1 MLIRSHWLL
10 RAVLSS
16 VVWML
21 AACNLSTQPPITPTE
36 LAVILTNTPT
46 ATPSATPTLTP
57 PPVPTAT
64 SLPPV
69 TPAYRVS
76 NPVPGPVCSLSPTVD
91 AANIRSGP
99 STVNPVLGV
108 LPAGN
113 WVRAR
118 LQDSVTGWYQVTFTG
133 SVVDNGWISNT
144 VVTLQQ
150 PCVCGPNN
158 CTAVTTPVVT
168 ATVPP
173 PADWCAMSV
182 LTTADLAT
190 IHAQPSTS
198 SSITGQLT
206 YGSFVNTIGRT
217 LDGVWYAIDPGISQ
231 ASNVGIYRLRWVRAD
246 SRINLSGVRC
256 GLLKTIDLTA
266 PPAFKTCVATPAP
279 GVVSIPV
286 YNQSG
291 YDAGTW
297 GTLVSGQSLPIAGK
311 TPINWFGSAGG
322 WYAVIV
328 NPGIV
333 PDVGR
338 YALRW
343 IAIDPNVQQTG
354 DCTDLPTVTLDF

>member
-1 MLIRSHWLL
+1 MSIRSRWLL
-10 RAVLSS
+10 RVVLSS
-16 VVWML
+16 VLLLL
-21 AACNLSTQPPITPTE
+21 AACNLSTQPPVTPTD
-36 LAVILTNTPT
+36 LIVILTNTPT
-46 ATPSATPTLTP
+46 ATPSVTPTPTP
-57 PPVPTAT
+57 TSSPSATA
-64 SLPPV
+64 LPPV
-69 TPAYRVS
+69 TPAFRVS
-76 NPVPGPVCSLSPTVD
+76 NPLPAPACALVPTVD

-99 STVNPVLGV
+99 STANLVLGV

-168 ATVPP
+168 ATYPP
-173 PADWCAMSV
+173 PADWCGMSV
-182 LTTADLAT
+182 LTTTDLAP
-190 IHAQPSTS
+190 IYAQPSTTS
-198 SSITGQLT
+198 ALTGQIT
-206 YGSFVNTIGRT
+206 YGTFVNTIGRT
-217 LDGVWYAIDPGISQ
+217 LDGVWYAIDPGIAQ
-231 ASNVGIYRLRWVRAD
+231 APNVGIYRLRWVRAD
-246 SRINLSGVRC
+246 SRITLTGVRC
-256 GLLKTIDLTA
+256 GLIKTTDLTA
-266 PPAFKTCVATPAP
+266 PPAYRTCVAAPAP
-279 GVVSIPV
+279 GVTSIPV

-297 GTLVSGQSLPIAGK
+297 GTLTSGQSLPIAGK
-311 TPINWFGSAGG
+311 TPINWFGSANG

-343 IAIDPNVQQTG
+343 IPIDPNVQQTG
-354 DCTDLPTVTLDF
+354 DCDAMPTVTLDF